1 MRIRKRAP
9 PVAAVVAEE
18 ELRLQQFSCPAVS
31 GSLSNRGRSDS
42 DGVHDVDGGSCRI
55 VAPAPSMEA
64 PAAGGLCTT
73 DCQNVES
80 EATRRPRPTDGTISP
95 VSMETQE
102 TCTSL
107 QSNDGEQDHRPT
119 PTIVFKSSTDHISSN
134 TKGGHGSEGGEHVP
148 GSLNI
153 LSNLDSSVTMDGD
166 RPSNSS
172 VLFQSLVHVFDRAGK
187 EGFTA
192 SEAVSEIVQQGLP
205 GLEEGSKRFNV
216 QVAKALRSPC
226 FVQLASGRYFLY
238 HFVSSKVG
246 PDALDFELHHHG
258 VLPHITSLEG
268 GKCAILD
275 TSRRKRGAH
284 AASTLFSANLDTEA
298 EGGTLPR
305 QEESWA
311 QFRKRKRRAP
321 VSQRELSI
329 GPTQC
334 KRYDGRGWQCTQKT
348 EEGCSFCEHHQALIN
363 KRNLRLKLA
372 KVGSGTKGS
381 SGADYKLNVGV
392 QLSTGIQAKIVP
404 EMDADA
410 KSQKQVKPSDG
421 VLKLQVQPQEQ
432 LKAAKARSLKSK

>member
-9 PVAAVVAEE
+9 PVAAAAAAEE

-42 DGVHDVDGGSCRI
+42 DGVHHVDGGSCRI

-95 VSMETQE
+95 VSMESSSTQE

-153 LSNLDSSVTMDGD
+153 FSNLDSSVTMDAD
-166 RPSNSS
+166 RASNSS

-216 QVAKALRSPC
+216 
-226 FVQLASGRYFLY
+226 
-238 HFVSSKVG
+238 
-246 PDALDFELHHHG
+246 
-258 VLPHITSLEG
+258 
-268 GKCAILD
+268 
-275 TSRRKRGAH
+275 
-284 AASTLFSANLDTEA
+284 
-298 EGGTLPR
+298 

-372 KVGSGTKGS
+372 KVGSGTKVS
-381 SGADYKLNVGV
+381 SGADYKLNGGA
-392 QLSTGIQAKIVP
+392 QLSTGIQTKIVP
-404 EMDADA
+404 EMNAVA